1 MLYVIIIV
9 AIIATETKIK
19 NYIDENMKLGE
30 RKKILNNKIILS
42 KYYNS
47 GMFLNFMED
56 KKETVKMVSGAFLG
70 FLLLL
75 FSCFLPKKGHKLFK
89 LGMSFVLGG
98 ATSNVSDRIKRGH
111 VVDYFSV
118 NGKSFKKLNKIVF
131 NLSDLCIFLGSALII
146 FAGYG
151 PGKSS
156 SFTHETKE

>member
-47 GMFLNFMED
+47 GMLLNFMED
-56 KKETVKMVSGAFLG
+56 KKKIVKVVSGAFLG

-75 FSCFLPKKGHKLFK
+75 LAFFLPKRGHKLFK

-98 ATSNVSDRIKRGH
+98 AISNVSDRVRKGH
-111 VVDYFSV
+111 VVDYFSF
-118 NGKSFKKLNKIVF
+118 NGKSKNLSRIVF
-131 NLSDLCIFLGSALII
+131 NLSDMFIFLGSALIVI
-146 FAGYG
+146 AGFLS
-151 PGKSS
+151 GKGSS
-156 SFTHETKE
+156 LLHEMKE